1 MLKIRYSAQFKK
13 DYKRVIKQG
22 RDIAKLAAT
31 LAALAA
37 GEKLPERMRD
47 HQLKGNYHGHR
58 ECHIEPDW
66 LLLYRINDGQL
77 TLTATRTG
85 SHAELFGL

>member
-13 DYKRVIKQG
+13 DYKRVKKQG

-37 GEKLPERMRD
+37 GEKLPERMRL
-47 HQLKGNYHGHR
+47 Q
-58 ECHIEPDW
+58 
-66 LLLYRINDGQL
+66 
-77 TLTATRTG
+77 TSTRNFKK
-85 SHAELFGL
+85 SNNPCISSKPSPASPLRPC